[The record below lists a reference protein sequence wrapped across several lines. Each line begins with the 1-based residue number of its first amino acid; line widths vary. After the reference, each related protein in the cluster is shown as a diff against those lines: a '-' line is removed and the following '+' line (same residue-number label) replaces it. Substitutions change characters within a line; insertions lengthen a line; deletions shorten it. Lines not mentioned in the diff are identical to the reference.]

1 MKKIKL
7 FILVLVVMVAIIG
20 CSNDKDG
27 NDNTDSDVNNN
38 ANNNQQIENN
48 DQNDA
53 NDSKANSGEMKLGET
68 ASVDDGI
75 NQYEITP
82 KSVEIFTERN
92 GISTSNDDEVFALID
107 YTVKS
112 TSEEAFKEEDILVG
126 AGLSLTN
133 SQGNIATEITHYDY
147 DFVDVI
153 TESIEPGNSYDSQF
167 LFEVPVSEDSEYTLH
182 FESYSPDVEDAKWIF
197 TESEAK

>member
-1 MKKIKL
+1 MKKVKL
-7 FILVLVVMVAIIG
+7 FILVFVAMVAIIG

-27 NDNTDSDVNNN
+27 NDNIDGDENNN

-48 DQNDA
+48 DQDNA
-53 NDSKANSGEMKLGET
+53 NESKANSGEMKLGET

-92 GISTSNDDEVFALID
+92 GISTTNDDEVFALID
-107 YTVKS
+107 YTVKN
-112 TSEEAFKEEDILVG
+112 TGEEAFKEEDILIG

-167 LFEVPVSEDSEYTLH
+167 LFEVPVSEDSEYTIH
-182 FESYSPDVEDAKWIF
+182 FESYSPDVEDAEWIF

>member
-1 MKKIKL
+1 MKKVKL
-7 FILVLVVMVAIIG
+7 FILVLVAMVAIIG
-20 CSNDKDG
+20 CSDDKDG
-27 NDNTDSDVNNN
+27 NDNTDGDENNN
-38 ANNNQQIENN
+38 ANNNQQVEND

-53 NDSKANSGEMKLGET
+53 NDSKVNSGEMKLGET

-92 GISTSNDDEVFALID
+92 GISTTNDDEVFALID
-107 YTVKS
+107 YTVKN
-112 TSEEAFKEEDILVG
+112 TGEEAFKEEDILIG

-167 LFEVPVSEDSEYTLH
+167 LFEVPVSEDSEYTIH
-182 FESYSPDVEDAKWIF
+182 FESYSPDVEDAEWIF

>member
-7 FILVLVVMVAIIG
+7 FILVLVAMVAIIG

>member
-1 MKKIKL
+1 MKKVKL

>member
-7 FILVLVVMVAIIG
+7 FILVLVAMVAIIG

-112 TSEEAFKEEDILVG
+112 TSEEAFKEEEILVG

>member
-1 MKKIKL
+1 MKKVKL
-7 FILVLVVMVAIIG
+7 FILVLVAMVAIIG
-20 CSNDKDG
+20 CSDDKDG
-27 NDNTDSDVNNN
+27 NDNTDGDENNN
-38 ANNNQQIENN
+38 ANNNQQVEND

-53 NDSKANSGEMKLGET
+53 NDSKVNSGEMKLGET

-112 TSEEAFKEEDILVG
+112 TSEEAFKEEEILVG

-182 FESYSPDVEDAKWIF
+182 FESYSPDVEDAEWIF

>member
-1 MKKIKL
+1 MKKVKL
-7 FILVLVVMVAIIG
+7 FILVLVAMVAIVG

-27 NDNTDSDVNNN
+27 NDNTDGDVNNN

-48 DQNDA
+48 DQDDA
-53 NDSKANSGEMKLGET
+53 NESQANSGEMKLGET
-68 ASVDDGI
+68 AFVDDGI

-92 GISTSNDDEVFALID
+92 GTSTSNDDEVFALID
-107 YTVKS
+107 YTVKN

-147 DFVDVI
+147 DFVDTI
-153 TESIEPGNSYDSQF
+153 AESIEPGNSYDSQF
-167 LFEVPVSEDSEYTLH
+167 LFEVPVSEASEYTLH

-197 TESEAK
+197 TESDAK

>member
-1 MKKIKL
+1 MKKVKL
-7 FILVLVVMVAIIG
+7 FILVLVAMVAIIG
-20 CSNDKDG
+20 CSDDKDG
-27 NDNTDSDVNNN
+27 NDNTDGDENNN
-38 ANNNQQIENN
+38 ANNNQQVEND
-48 DQNDA
+48 DQ
-53 NDSKANSGEMKLGET
+53 DSKVNSREMKLGET

-107 YTVKS
+107 YTVKN

-133 SQGNIATEITHYDY
+133 AQGNIATEITHYDY
-147 DFVDVI
+147 DVVDRK
-153 TESIEPGNSYDSQF
+153 S
-167 LFEVPVSEDSEYTLH
+167 
-182 FESYSPDVEDAKWIF
+182 
-197 TESEAK
+197 

>member
-7 FILVLVVMVAIIG
+7 FILVLVAMVAIIG

-48 DQNDA
+48 DQDDA
-53 NDSKANSGEMKLGET
+53 NESKANSGEMKLGET

-112 TSEEAFKEEDILVG
+112 TDRKSTRLNSSHVAISYAVFCLKKKKKEKIEQVFK
-126 AGLSLTN
+126 
-133 SQGNIATEITHYDY
+133 
-147 DFVDVI
+147 
-153 TESIEPGNSYDSQF
+153 
-167 LFEVPVSEDSEYTLH
+167 
-182 FESYSPDVEDAKWIF
+182 
-197 TESEAK
+197 